1 VNGRSSTVDV
11 IFVPLDGSEFSS
23 RAVPV
28 AVRYATLLDATV
40 HLLTVVAAS
49 STAAEEARLL
59 DKVDVRFERVD
70 RSIVVGS
77 DVAAS
82 IVNKVG
88 QFQGAVCCM
97 ASHGR
102 GRSAA
107 LVGSVATR
115 TVALGLEPILVGPR
129 VQLDELGAG
138 VVACVDETWESR
150 TLVPIAVRWADLL
163 HTYPVAITVAEPVP
177 PPLTAGPPRRRF
189 GPNED
194 VEGYLRHVVAPL
206 KAKGRD
212 VSTRAIYD
220 PMSPADGVHTF
231 LREHPAQLV
240 VVASRATLG
249 VKRAVFGSTAAGIVS
264 RSPTPVLVVPR
275 AALKTAR
282 TRKETT

>member
-1 VNGRSSTVDV
+1 VNMHTPIVDV
-11 IFVPLDGSEFSS
+11 IIVPLDGSEFSA

-59 DKVDVRFERVD
+59 DKVDVRFDRVD

-77 DVAAS
+77 DVAES
-82 IVNKVG
+82 IVNKVE

-115 TVALGLEPILVGPR
+115 AVALGLEPILVGPR
-129 VQLDELGAG
+129 VRLDELGVG

-150 TLVPIAVRWADLL
+150 ALVPIAVQWADLL
-163 HTYPVAITVAEPVP
+163 HTYPMAITVAEPVP
-177 PPLTAGPPRRRF
+177 PALTAGPPRRRF

-206 KAKGRD
+206 KANRLD
-212 VSTRAIYD
+212 VPTRAIYD
-220 PMSPADGVHTF
+220 PISPADGVHAF

-249 VKRAVFGSTAAGIVS
+249 VKRAVVGSTAAGIVS

-275 AALKTAR
+275 FALTAAEHQ
-282 TRKETT
+282 KETI